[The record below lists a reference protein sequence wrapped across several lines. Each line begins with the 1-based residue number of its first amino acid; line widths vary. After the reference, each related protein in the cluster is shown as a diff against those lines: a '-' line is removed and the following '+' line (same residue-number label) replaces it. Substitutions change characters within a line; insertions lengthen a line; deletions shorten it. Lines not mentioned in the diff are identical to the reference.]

1 MLLCAM
7 VGLYAMSAAHFS
19 LVFYNVYQG
28 LVRTSVSVMGPN
40 LVTILVTDDRDL

>member
-28 LVRTSVSVMGPN
+28 LVRTSVSVIGRTSSKGP
-40 LVTILVTDDRDL
+40 RHR